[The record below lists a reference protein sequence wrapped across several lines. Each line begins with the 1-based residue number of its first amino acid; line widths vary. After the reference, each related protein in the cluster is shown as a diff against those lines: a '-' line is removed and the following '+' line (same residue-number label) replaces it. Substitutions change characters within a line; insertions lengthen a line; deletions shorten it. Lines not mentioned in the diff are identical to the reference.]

1 MKKTVALLFLTSLFF
16 GGYSQTSVYQNLKTL
31 LQETH
36 PEINTTDKLIAY
48 NIWSVNDA
56 ESREANKGFEK
67 AYKVYESALLKG
79 GKKGI
84 IMVSF
89 NKENLTSDAVITYT
103 KDGIVKVIP
112 YKISETTLSE
122 APISNAVYDS
132 TGNEVYKNLSADK
145 IYTAIKHL
153 ITR

>member
-1 MKKTVALLFLTSLFF
+1 MKKVVALLFLTSLFF

-31 LQETH
+31 LKETH
-36 PEINTTDKLIAY
+36 PEVITADKLIAF
-48 NIWSVNDA
+48 NVWSVNDA
-56 ESREANKGFEK
+56 ESREVNKGFEK

-84 IMVSF
+84 IVISF
-89 NKENLTSDAVITYT
+89 NKDNLTSDAVIAYS

-112 YKISETTLSE
+112 YKMNEITLPE
-122 APISNAVYDS
+122 ASISNAVYDS
-132 TGNEVYKNLSADK
+132 TGEEVYKNLNASN
-145 IYTAIKHL
+145 IYTSIKHL